1 MTVIVEEFRD
11 AARVPARFE
20 PLFVRHGQR
29 SIFLTRDWFT
39 LLPAY
44 GFDRNS
50 ALSFM
55 TASAP
60 SGEPLAILPLAFSG
74 ARACALANFYSLG
87 FAPLLNEDAAPEPR
101 IEGLAAIGADLKR
114 RCTLVQLR
122 PMAGD
127 DPSLPLLN
135 EAFRRAGFIVDSH
148 AGPPMRYRDTA
159 GLSGSDFTAQLGS
172 RLRNSIRRNMKAGD
186 LSHRFSLFTTPED
199 TARGIGLFE
208 GIYARSWKGAEPF
221 PAFMPAFAAMLARR
235 GALRLGVWEIDGRP
249 AAAQLWIVH
258 ERHATIYKLAHDPEY
273 DALSVGSA
281 LTLRMFQEIL
291 DRDSP
296 ARIDFGLGDEPF
308 KSDWTPCRAERLG
321 WLAFNPSTVTG
332 LLQAA
337 RHRAGRLFS
346 LSGARNG
353 V

>member
-11 AARVPARFE
+11 VARMPARFG
-20 PLFVRHGQR
+20 PLFARHEAR
-29 SIFLTRDWFT
+29 SIFLTRDWFA
-39 LLPAY
+39 LLPAC
-44 GFDRNS
+44 GFERNS
-50 ALSFM
+50 ALAFLA
-55 TASAP
+55 ASAP
-60 SGEPLAILPLAFSG
+60 SGEPLAVLPLAFSG
-74 ARACALANFYSLG
+74 AGASSLANFYSLR
-87 FAPLLNEDAAPEPR
+87 FAPLLNEDASPGLR
-101 IEGLAAIGADLKR
+101 IEALAAIGADLKR
-114 RCTLVQLR
+114 RCTLVHLK

-127 DPSLPLLN
+127 DPSLPLMN
-135 EAFRRAGFIVDSH
+135 EAFRRAGFLVDSH
-148 AGPPMRYRDTA
+148 AGSPMRYRDTA
-159 GLSGSDFTAQLGS
+159 GLSGSDFAAQLGS
-172 RLRNSIRRNMKAGD
+172 RLRNSIRRNMKVREPSD
-186 LSHRFSLFTTPED
+186 RFSLFTAPED

-208 GIYARSWKGAEPF
+208 AVYARSWKGAEPF

-258 ERHATIYKLAHDPEY
+258 ERQATIYKLAHDPDY
-273 DALSVGSA
+273 DDLSVGSA
-281 LTLRMFQEIL
+281 LTLRMFQEVL

-308 KSDWTPCRAERLG
+308 KSDWTPCRADGLG

-346 LSGARNG
+346 LSGGRNG